1 MQQDLD
7 VALSESRTALSRL
20 LRSQGKSDQATAA
33 ALTTRGDDDDDD
45 DGMDEIVDETDVVE
59 RKALQELRN
68 QAVDLE
74 DLSVQD
80 AVAATQAATR
90 AQQRST
96 PVDGGGRGQ
105 QACGGGSACGGG
117 GSGAATNASFVKAEK
132 RGGGVAA

>member
-33 ALTTRGDDDDDD
+33 ALLARGDHDDDD
-45 DGMDEIVDETDVVE
+45 MDEIVDETDVVE

-96 PVDGGGRGQ
+96 TVDGGGRGQ
-105 QACGGGSACGGG
+105 QACGGGGSAACGGG
-117 GSGAATNASFVKAEK
+117 GSGAAATNAAFVKAEK
-132 RGGGVAA
+132 RGGVAA